1 MGPPS
6 SADPAAR
13 LENHLKSVRTARKL
27 SQGALAA
34 LAGITRQA
42 VYAIE
47 SGHYLP
53 ATGVALRLAAALDCR
68 VEDLFALIPTG
79 EELEGELVGP
89 GVDRSGPVRVTVA
102 RVGARVVVRPLAQL
116 GETLHFAVAADG
128 LITPA
133 RNAGRPGRGPRTVRV
148 RLLRERRALDR
159 TILVAGCDP
168 AILLAGDH
176 VRRRLEKTNVVGWTM
191 GSRAALEALKR
202 REVHM
207 AGLHVLDSRSG
218 EFNLPYLREQIRGRE
233 LGDLTVVTFAAWQ
246 QGLMIPRGNPKSVRG
261 VGDLG
266 RKQVVLVNREAGSGA
281 RLLLDQRL
289 AALGVA
295 PSQVRGYDTIATS
308 HLEVARVVAEGR
320 ADVGVGV
327 CAAAQFWGL
336 DFLPLQDE
344 RYDLVVPT
352 AYVSGHPGIAAFLDM
367 MVTRPFRTEIEA
379 LGGYDTRDTGK
390 VQSLR
395 PS

>member
-1 MGPPS
+1 
-6 SADPAAR
+6 
-13 LENHLKSVRTARKL
+13 
-27 SQGALAA
+27 
-34 LAGITRQA
+34 
-42 VYAIE
+42 
-47 SGHYLP
+47 
-53 ATGVALRLAAALDCR
+53 
-68 VEDLFALIPTG
+68 
-79 EELEGELVGP
+79 
-89 GVDRSGPVRVTVA
+89 
-102 RVGARVVVRPLAQL
+102 
-116 GETLHFAVAADG
+116 
-128 LITPA
+128 
-133 RNAGRPGRGPRTVRV
+133 
-148 RLLRERRALDR
+148 
-159 TILVAGCDP
+159 
-168 AILLAGDH
+168 
-176 VRRRLEKTNVVGWTM
+176 
-191 GSRAALEALKR
+191 
-202 REVHM
+202 M